1 MLSIVLIVLGC
12 VLAPVAGVAVWTS
25 NQVSDTERFVR
36 SVSPLIDDP
45 DVQTRI
51 TDRVTATIFE
61 HVDVQG
67 LADEAIAALEAQ
79 GLPARVADRLQTLT
93 PTLASAVTGFVHDR
107 VAELVASPAVRV
119 GVEPGAHDGPSPGR
133 MRSCPATAGPS

>member
-1 MLSIVLIVLGC
+1 MPTAPLTPDERLELERLRREDDSLRTTGRPPRRKIRWRSVLATVLIVLGC
-12 VLAPVAGVAVWTS
+12 VLAPVAGLAVWTN

-45 DVQTRI
+45 DVQARI

-67 LADEAIAALEAQ
+67 LADEA
-79 GLPARVADRLQTLT
+79 
-93 PTLASAVTGFVHDR
+93 VTRSRRRGCR
-107 VAELVASPAVRV
+107 REWATGCRTSPR
-119 GVEPGAHDGPSPGR
+119 PSRPR
-133 MRSCPATAGPS
+133 